1 MPRLQQSS
9 SPSENH
15 FEIVMLPGKRKRKT
29 QHELICAR
37 SVFERVLSHH
47 ESSKLLTHSFHSLFL
62 VQLKSQQKEE
72 EESEEESDLDFGS
85 DADEDSGSDYED
97 DTVKLKPWQ
106 LKNKA
111 AKTSSRLDRHEQPS
125 VSSDEEMED
134 ISARAP
140 VVEAE
145 LEDYMKVTMPRRRLA
160 RWCNEPFFNQAVLGC
175 FVRLFI
181 GESEDR
187 KKCYRLCE
195 IVGVEKSKSEY
206 KFPTTASHE
215 QPVSK
220 NHAFIYPRHYV
231 FFLTK
236 VYLLFSEQI
245 TTSKLLRLKFGK
257 NEKSFPMYLV
267 SDSRPTDEDVRK
279 YVSIQKASRQ
289 EVLGRREATRLR
301 KKQDELVNNY
311 TYTQADID
319 RNVAERKKT
328 GKSLTKLGLEQTRVA
343 IALQA
348 AQSSLDDAKRRL
360 DDAKRAHLEASDHD
374 SEELKRAIEEAEE
387 AVTEAKANLEA
398 KKEEEQRIVSV
409 VENRKKKLA
418 RRQKD
423 QNWAKVNERAAMIN
437 QIADF
442 ESYKEQQ
449 ARKEAETKGGS
460 EPRFNPYARRKVKP
474 KILWEVGQKE
484 EKNDDDAT
492 KMVDNETR
500 DDAGT
505 AEVTK
510 DDQAENDIPQEN
522 VLGSQKAALMGQG
535 HQFSIDDEALAP
547 DPTSIL
553 GTNRKKKDGTRVRKG
568 LSLAQYQER
577 KIAGLL

>member
-1 MPRLQQSS
+1 M
-9 SPSENH
+9 
-15 FEIVMLPGKRKRKT
+15 I
-29 QHELICAR
+29 
-37 SVFERVLSHH
+37 
-47 ESSKLLTHSFHSLFL
+47 
-62 VQLKSQQKEE
+62 QLKSQQKEEE

-85 DADEDSGSDYED
+85 DVDEDSGSDYEE

-125 VSSDEEMED
+125 ASSDEEMED
-134 ISARAP
+134 VSAKAP
-140 VVEAE
+140 AVEAE
-145 LEDYMKVTMPRRRLA
+145 LEDYMKVTLPRRRLA
-160 RWCNEPFFNQAVLGC
+160 RWCNEPFFNQSVLGC

-187 KKCYRLCE
+187 QKCYRLCE

-206 KFPTTASHE
+206 KFPTTTSHE
-215 QPVSK
+215 KPVSK
-220 NHAFIYPRHYV
+220 DHAYIYPSLY
-231 FFLTK
+231 FSFLTK
-236 VYLLFSEQI
+236 MRCLFAEQI

-311 TYTQADID
+311 TYTQADIEK
-319 RNVAERKKT
+319 NVAERKKT
-328 GKSLTKLGLEQTRVA
+328 GKSLTNLGLEQTRVA
-343 IALQA
+343 IAVQA
-348 AQSSLDDAKRRL
+348 AQSFLHDAKRRL
-360 DDAKRAHLEASDHD
+360 EDAKRAHLEAPDHD

-387 AVTEAKANLEA
+387 AVAEAKVDLEA
-398 KKEEEQRIVSV
+398 KKEEELRILAV

-423 QNWAKVNERAAMIN
+423 KNWAKVNERAAMIN

-449 ARKEAETKGGS
+449 AKKEADAKGGS

-484 EKNDDDAT
+484 EKKDDDAT
-492 KMVDNETR
+492 KAVDNEAR

-505 AEVTK
+505 TEMTK
-510 DDQAENDIPQEN
+510 DDQAVNDIPQEN
-522 VLGSQKAALMGQG
+522 VLGSQKAAFIGQG

-547 DPTSIL
+547 DPNSIL
-553 GTNRKKKDGTRVRKG
+553 GTNRKKQDGIRVRKG

-577 KIAGLL
+577 KTAGLL